1 MHIFVLHLNKLYTM
15 LKSYSQL
22 ASVITLLV
30 WLHAIPEASSQSPD
44 LEISDDRIGLVQSVV
59 VDVEGRLYVG
69 DLLNLTIH
77 RYGPDG
83 SYIGSFGR
91 PGEGPGEFEGLIGL
105 ALSSDGRLL
114 ALDPDLQ
121 RITSF
126 SVSEDDDHSTIPLPP
141 LNGMIGVTGTLVTGL
156 NGLWMDGENR
166 PIILTQQPAR
176 PGGEQQQQDAL
187 YRLHDDGSAEK
198 VTEVVAMELLI
209 LENGGFSAG
218 PMPFGER
225 PVVAVS
231 PKGHLLTGSTTRIA
245 LHRIDDEGE
254 RQLHVD
260 HDMERAPIDE
270 SLVRR
275 ALEREGAEEEL
286 ERFAEVMAR
295 VPQHMPALEH
305 IALDSRNRVWVAV
318 NTLEALEEGRTH
330 YKVFDSD
337 GALSHAV
344 DLEGVVMLQAVT
356 HTHAYGLT
364 TDARGAQSVVRYE
377 LEVLLER

>member
-1 MHIFVLHLNKLYTM
+1 MTSTTSARLVM
-15 LKSYSQL
+15 L
-22 ASVITLLV
+22 TFLLV

-44 LEISDDRIGLVQSVV
+44 LEISDDGIGLVQSVV
-59 VDVEGRLYVG
+59 VDVEGHLYVG

-91 PGEGPGEFEGLIGL
+91 PGKGPGEFEGLVGL

-126 SVSEDDDHSTIPLPP
+126 SVSEDDDHSTIPLPS

-156 NGLWMDGENR
+156 NGLWLDAENR
-166 PIILTQQPAR
+166 PIVLVQQPAR
-176 PGGEQQQQDAL
+176 PGGEQQQQDIL

-198 VTEVVAMELLI
+198 VTDVVAMELLI

-275 ALEREGAEEEL
+275 ALDREGAEEEL

-305 IALDSRNRVWVAV
+305 IVLDSRNRVWVAV
-318 NTLEALEEGRTH
+318 NTLEALEQGRTH

-337 GALSHAV
+337 GTLSHAV

-356 HTHAYGLT
+356 HTHAYGVT